1 MVSEIHYQEWL
12 KSISNDPRAAERR
25 MENVNELLDW
35 LNRLGNDAESS
46 MGEGLAGRI
55 AYMTLLNILERNE
68 DSEAFPDAV
77 TLMTLHTAKG
87 LEFPHVFMPGVEED
101 LLPHRNSLMEGGLEE
116 ERRLM
121 YVGITRAQKSLTL
134 LLAKRRK
141 RYGEWQQ
148 CEPSRFLDE
157 LPEQL
162 LVWQGVDQPLPVEE
176 RQERGKAHLAL
187 IKGMLGT
194 DRQT

>member
-1 MVSEIHYQEWL
+1 
-12 KSISNDPRAAERR
+12 
-25 MENVNELLDW
+25 LLDW
-35 LNRLGNDAESS
+35 LNRLGDDMDSNTDK
-46 MGEGLAGRI
+46 GLAERV
-55 AYMTLLNILERNE
+55 AHMTLLDILERNE
-68 DSEAFPDAV
+68 DSEALPDAV

-87 LEFPHVFMPGVEED
+87 LEFPHVFMSGVEED

-121 YVGITRAQKSLTL
+121 YVGITRARQSLTL

-141 RYGEWQQ
+141 RFGEWQQ

-162 LVWQGVDQPLPVEE
+162 LVWQGVDRPLPAEE
-176 RQERGKAHLAL
+176 RQERGRAHLAL
-187 IKGMLGT
+187 LKGMLGNG
-194 DRQT
+194 Q